1 MDIRSEFPAV
11 ICIARSKGLYT
22 EDCRLSAPDGRD
34 EQSSS
39 VSDRIRAD
47 ENIVVLK
54 KTGVAEVSP
63 ETTNKKAVL
72 SNA

>member
-11 ICIARSKGLYT
+11 ICVARSKGLYT
-22 EDCRLSAPDGRD
+22 EDCRLSAADGRD

-39 VSDRIRAD
+39 ISDRICAD
-47 ENIVVLK
+47 ENIVAMK
-54 KTGVAEVSP
+54 NTGIAEVSP

-72 SNA
+72 F